1 MDSRHSIQER
11 SCRARQRWPMEK
23 PIEEKIAAKVLLWWC
38 LFSSPILFF
47 FFSVFSS
54 EDIVLLGVEGVPF
67 KRRKVNQ

>member
-47 FFSVFSS
+47 VFSVFSS
-54 EDIVLLGVEGVPF
+54 EDIVLLGGSGFHSNKE
-67 KRRKVNQ
+67 K